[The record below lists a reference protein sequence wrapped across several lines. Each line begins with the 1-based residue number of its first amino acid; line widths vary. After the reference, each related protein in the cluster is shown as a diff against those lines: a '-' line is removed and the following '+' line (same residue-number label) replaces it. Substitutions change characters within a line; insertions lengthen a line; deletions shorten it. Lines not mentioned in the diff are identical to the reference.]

1 MSARLS
7 GVVFVVLLVAFT
19 FGILTLWIQELWPWA
34 VFQSVVLIA
43 TALCLFVGV
52 EKISAWLLL
61 PLSIALIGALQIA
74 FSRTVDGWETR
85 RTVFEWL
92 TYASGAFLAFVVC
105 REPHLRARALRL
117 FAVSAAVLALLST
130 IQNYSSPG
138 RVLWLFDSGY
148 TDIVFGP
155 FVYHTKLANFA
166 ELAIPVA
173 VWLAS
178 AEKRRRGLHLGC
190 AVVLAGSV
198 VASASRG
205 GILVLALEAVVLGA
219 ISQARRPVPL
229 AIGLFGILICTSA
242 VFGWELAAHRFASI
256 DPAEDLR
263 WSLAATSVE
272 MARRYWLTGCGLGT
286 WSLVYPEFARFDLH
300 LFINQAHSDWLQWL
314 DEGGIWFPVVMGG
327 MLALALKAARR
338 EWWTLGLVFVWLHG
352 VADYPMQQTPA
363 FACLQIAFWGAAVAV
378 NGNLGRAVAV
388 RRN

>member
-1 MSARLS
+1 
-7 GVVFVVLLVAFT
+7 
-19 FGILTLWIQELWPWA
+19 
-34 VFQSVVLIA
+34 
-43 TALCLFVGV
+43 
-52 EKISAWLLL
+52 
-61 PLSIALIGALQIA
+61 
-74 FSRTVDGWETR
+74 
-85 RTVFEWL
+85 
-92 TYASGAFLAFVVC
+92 
-105 REPHLRARALRL
+105 
-117 FAVSAAVLALLST
+117 LALLST

-148 TDIVFGP
+148 KDIVFGP

-178 AEKRRRGLHLGC
+178 AEKRRRGLYLGC

-205 GILVLALEAVVLGA
+205 GILVLMLEALVLGV
-219 ISQARRPVPL
+219 ISQARRPIPL
-229 AIGLFGILICTSA
+229 AIGLFGILICSS

-256 DPAEDLR
+256 DPGEDLR
-263 WSLAATSVE
+263 WPLVATSFE

-378 NGNLGRAVAV
+378 NSNLGRAVAV

>member
-1 MSARLS
+1 
-7 GVVFVVLLVAFT
+7 
-19 FGILTLWIQELWPWA
+19 
-34 VFQSVVLIA
+34 VFQSVVLTA
-43 TALCLFVGV
+43 TALCLFLGV
-52 EKISAWLLL
+52 EQISAWLLL

-85 RTVFEWL
+85 RTVLEWL
-92 TYASGAFLAFVVC
+92 TYAAGALLAFLVC
-105 REPHLRARALRL
+105 REPHFRVRALRL
-117 FAVSAAVLALLST
+117 FAVSAGALALLST

-148 TDIVFGP
+148 KDIVFGP

-178 AEKRRRGLHLGC
+178 AEKRRRGLYLGC

-205 GILVLALEAVVLGA
+205 GILVLMLEALVLGV
-219 ISQARRPVPL
+219 ISQARRPIPL
-229 AIGLFGILICTSA
+229 AIGLFGILICSS

-256 DPAEDLR
+256 DPGEDLR
-263 WSLAATSVE
+263 WPLVATSFE

-378 NGNLGRAVAV
+378 NSNLGRAVAV